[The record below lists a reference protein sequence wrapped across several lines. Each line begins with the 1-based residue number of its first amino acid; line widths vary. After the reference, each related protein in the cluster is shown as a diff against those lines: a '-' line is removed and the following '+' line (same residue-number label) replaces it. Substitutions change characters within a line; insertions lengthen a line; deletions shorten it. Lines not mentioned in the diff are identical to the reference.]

1 VRRRPDGDRAEI
13 AKVGDLETLE
23 EHYTR
28 IGMTTAV

>member
-1 VRRRPDGDRAEI
+1 MRRRAEADRLEVAEI
-13 AKVGDLETLE
+13 GDLEALE

>member
-1 VRRRPDGDRAEI
+1 VARAE
-13 AKVGDLETLE
+13 AHRLEVPEVGDLEPLE